1 MGSHISRR
9 QLVFSAAAIGASSV
23 LPAAAHAATQDS
35 VLRGIATRELSRMGG
50 AIKNHDMVGVADF
63 AAASSSPRF
72 HLVDLAA
79 GRVKSLLVAHG
90 RGSDPAHSGWLRRFS
105 NDPGSAATSEGAFV
119 TSGLYSGKHG
129 ASMRLVGLDPTNNNA
144 EERAIVVHGAWYVGD
159 DMLRQ
164 HGQLGRSEGCF
175 AFSESEIAM
184 VLDRLGPGRLIVST
198 RI

>member
-1 MGSHISRR
+1 MGSQISRR
-9 QLVFSAAAIGASSV
+9 QLVFSAAAIGASSL
-23 LPAAAHAATQDS
+23 LPATARAATQDN
-35 VLRGIATRELSRMGG
+35 VLRGIASRELSRLGG
-50 AIKNHDMVGVADF
+50 AIKNRDLVGVADF
-63 AAASSSPRF
+63 SIASSAPRF

-79 GRVKSLLVAHG
+79 GRTTSLLVAHG
-90 RGSDPAHSGWLRRFS
+90 RGSDPAHSGWLHRFS

-119 TSGLYSGKHG
+119 TAGLYTGKHG

-144 EERAIVVHGAWYVGD
+144 EERAIVVHGAWYVGNN
-159 DMLRQ
+159 MLRE

-198 RI
+198 RA